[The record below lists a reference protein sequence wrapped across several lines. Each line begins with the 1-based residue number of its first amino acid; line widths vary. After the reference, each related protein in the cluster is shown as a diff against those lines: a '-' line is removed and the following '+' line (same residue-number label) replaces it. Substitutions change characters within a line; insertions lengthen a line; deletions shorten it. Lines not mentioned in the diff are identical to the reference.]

1 MPEKLPID
9 KAMVDLDQDPIAKPE
24 LGDDVRVKMDQE
36 ELPVSGDQVELAA
49 VKSKYGETA
58 TMGSGEDGVK
68 VDLEQESY
76 LPASIE
82 ATLDMMNRY
91 VEKLTPAASGDF
103 KTRVTNNIR
112 ANLANA
118 TAFFESNIKD
128 KTKKEVETV
137 VEDYVL
143 KTMNKVMG
151 EIGSTHTN
159 DITLTPELRD
169 EVWQELKH
177 GNKVRLAD
185 KADKKGL
192 AETRE
197 RVMKIEDQE
206 EGK

>member
-1 MPEKLPID
+1 MSNELPKD
-9 KAMVDLDQDPIAKPE
+9 DNVRVDLENTEGHDGVEVDLNQDA
-24 LGDDVRVKMDQE
+24 
-36 ELPVSGDQVELAA
+36 LPTSGDQVELAA

-82 ATLDMMNRY
+82 ATLDMMDRY

-118 TAFFESNIKD
+118 TAFFESNIKG
-128 KTKKEVETV
+128 KTKKQIEKV

-159 DITLTPELRD
+159 NITLTPELRD
-169 EVWQELKH
+169 EVWQELKD
-177 GNKVRLAD
+177 GNTVRLAD
-185 KADKKGL
+185 KADEKGL
-192 AETRE
+192 AEARE
-197 RVMKIEDQE
+197 RVMNINKPEED
-206 EGK
+206 K